1 MSFSFSRE
9 VGTETITLEGG
20 KLAQLANGSVLV
32 RSGDC
37 VILATAT
44 MSKPREGIDFFPLTI
59 EFEERLYARGKIPGS
74 FFRREGRPS
83 THGILIAR
91 LTDRP
96 LRPLFP
102 KGFRNEVQVI
112 LTPLSIDQE
121 TPIDV
126 LCLMGASA
134 ALSVSDIPFDGPVG
148 VTRMGY
154 VNGRFVVNPTY
165 SQLEVS
171 TLDIIVAGTRD
182 GVVMIEAGV
191 TEMPEDLVLE
201 AIDRA
206 QQTNQQVIDLQEEA
220 ACAFGK
226 PKLSYD
232 SKLHPESLD
241 DWMAENAH
249 ERLFSLLRSTDGDE
263 QSEQLAALR
272 EELVDQ
278 LRDEYERGD
287 VLGAFEVAEDEAL
300 RRVILE
306 DSKRPDGRGLREIR
320 AISSEVGLL
329 PRTHGTGLFTRGE
342 TQVLGVVTLG
352 SVGDSQKLDTLSP
365 EVTKRFMLHY
375 NFPPY
380 SVGEARRV
388 GSPGRREIGH
398 GALAERALSSVLPS
412 GDDFPYTIRIV
423 TEVLS
428 SNGSTSMGSVC
439 AGTLALMDAGIP
451 IKAPVAGISV
461 GLVTGNDGRY
471 VTLTDI
477 QGKEDHIGDMDFKVA
492 GTAEGITA
500 IQLDIKLKSI
510 SLDVCR
516 DALEQ
521 AREARLHILERIAE
535 TLSESR
541 PELSPHAPRVL
552 QIRIP
557 VDKIGAVI
565 GPSGK
570 TIRGIIE
577 ATGATV
583 DVSDDGT
590 VVIGSVD
597 EASAVKAVQMVEN
610 LTREVK
616 VGDIYTGKVV
626 RLMNFGAFVE
636 ILPGKDGLV
645 HISELSEHHVAQVED
660 EVDIGDEITVVV
672 SEIDSMGRINLSRRA
687 LLQGDDVEG
696 GSEPALARSRTAP
709 RGGPR
714 PQGRRPNGG
723 GRGGS
728 RQGSGG
734 QGGPRGGQGGPRG
747 GGPRRG

>member
-329 PRTHGTGLFTRGE
+329 PRTHGTGLFSRGE

-597 EASAVKAVQMVEN
+597 EASAAKAVQMVEN

-696 GSEPALARSRTAP
+696 GSEPALARSRSAP

-728 RQGSGG
+728 RQGGGG